1 MLWRY
6 GVACRGLDFRFS
18 CGPGYGFSRGASGP
32 WSSLGGNFLAR
43 LRAVVLVGIQG
54 LRWSKDNWICYDDN
68 YDDAKMKRKVEF
80 EADHL
85 RDKAKKDLLGL
96 LEGVSVTTVTG

>member
-1 MLWRY
+1 M
-6 GVACRGLDFRFS
+6 
-18 CGPGYGFSRGASGP
+18 
-32 WSSLGGNFLAR
+32 
-43 LRAVVLVGIQG
+43 
-54 LRWSKDNWICYDDN
+54 CYDDN

-96 LEGVSVTTVTG
+96 LEGVSVTTVIGNHLNH